1 MMYWERYRHK
11 FYREFLL
18 RLSIDASKVPY
29 ANTLVPPIL
38 PHKPWRPV
46 QGFFFIIDKVMRKLS
61 QGRVA
66 LFVSYFDFNKVLR
79 ESKEWKEILWD
90 LLVREDA
97 LVYKLGY
104 LNRRFVLKIIRDHL
118 KGKRNGLKL
127 SYLMTLEIFLRTF
140 FSDIVQ
146 GS

>member
-1 MMYWERYRHK
+1 
-11 FYREFLL
+11 
-18 RLSIDASKVPY
+18 
-29 ANTLVPPIL
+29 
-38 PHKPWRPV
+38 
-46 QGFFFIIDKVMRKLS
+46 MRKLS

-66 LFVSYFDFNKVLR
+66 LFVSYFDFDKVLR

-90 LLVREDA
+90 LLVQEDA

-127 SYLMTLEIFLRTF
+127 AYLMTLEIFLRLF
-140 FSDIVQ
+140 FSNSVM
-146 GS
+146 